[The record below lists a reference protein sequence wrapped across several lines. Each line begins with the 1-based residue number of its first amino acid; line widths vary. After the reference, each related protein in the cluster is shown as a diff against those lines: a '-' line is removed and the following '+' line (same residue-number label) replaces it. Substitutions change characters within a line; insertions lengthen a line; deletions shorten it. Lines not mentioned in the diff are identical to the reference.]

1 MPKIESLALAQL
13 ESRWRE
19 MFSALEGGGEVPPGR
34 RLRTEGYM
42 EALVELGLADQ
53 SSLQDAMASCY
64 RECYG
69 EPLQEDWRELF
80 PFPQVPGFGRRAPV
94 FPSTSD

>member
-1 MPKIESLALAQL
+1 MPKNESLALARL

-19 MFSALEGGGEVPPGR
+19 IFSALAEGGEVPPGR

-42 EALVELGLADQ
+42 EAVVELGLADERR
-53 SSLQDAMASCY
+53 LQDAMAACY
-64 RECYG
+64 RDCYG
-69 EPLQEDWRELF
+69 EMLQEDWRDLF
-80 PFPQVPGFGRRAPV
+80 PFPQVPGFGQRAPV